1 MNLIEYIDY
10 FEENYISFDFLQ
22 NSNNVHISI
31 NTEKNNVNISNE
43 YSRNHICIGVETN
56 SEDLESLTPPITI
69 RIYNKN
75 YRIFPTST
83 ILLVAVEDARIK
95 IRSIYDIEIS

>member
-31 NTEKNNVNISNE
+31 NTEKNNVDISNE
-43 YSRNHICIGVETN
+43 HSRNHICIGVETN

-75 YRIFPTST
+75 YRIHRN
-83 ILLVAVEDARIK
+83 LLL
-95 IRSIYDIEIS
+95 IYIYLSLQCASFVF

>member
-10 FEENYISFDFLQ
+10 FKENYISFDL
-22 NSNNVHISI
+22 NSNNIHMSI
-31 NTEKNNVNISNE
+31 NTEKNNVDISNE
-43 YSRNHICIGVETN
+43 HSKNHICISVETN
-56 SEDLESLTPPITI
+56 SEDLELNPPITI

-75 YRIFPTST
+75 YRMFPTST
-83 ILLVAVEDARIK
+83 ILLVTVEDARIK

>member
-10 FEENYISFDFLQ
+10 FEENYISFDL
-22 NSNNVHISI
+22 NSNNIHMSI

-69 RIYNKN
+69 RIYNSKH
-75 YRIFPTST
+75 YRIFPTNT
-83 ILLVAVEDARIK
+83 KLLVFVEDARIK
-95 IRSIYDIEIS
+95 INSIYNIEIS

>member
-31 NTEKNNVNISNE
+31 NTEKNNVDISNE
-43 YSRNHICIGVETN
+43 HSRNHICIGVETN

-75 YRIFPTST
+75 YRITSPTQGF
-83 ILLVAVEDARIK
+83 
-95 IRSIYDIEIS
+95 IYFIFRAIPGWPP